1 MDDIEREPP
10 ARMTRA
16 TLYLATTL
24 LLILLLW
31 SALARLDIIASAQG
45 RLVPQ
50 SFVKIVQPADGGI
63 VQDILVSEG
72 QRVRPGQVLMRMDG
86 QLIQADAAALKAELD
101 NKQLQLRRIDAELAG
116 ALLMAREDEAQPAL
130 FEQIQAQ
137 HRAHRQNYLD
147 NLSQEQEVLRKST
160 HELDA
165 ARATQTKLRQSVP
178 LLQAQ
183 AQGYASLGSDGF
195 FPALQV

>member
-16 TLYLATTL
+16 TLYLAAAL
-24 LLILLLW
+24 LLILLSW

-72 QRVRPGQVLMRMDG
+72 QRVRPGR
-86 QLIQADAAALKAELD
+86 
-101 NKQLQLRRIDAELAG
+101 
-116 ALLMAREDEAQPAL
+116 
-130 FEQIQAQ
+130 
-137 HRAHRQNYLD
+137 Y
-147 NLSQEQEVLRKST
+147 
-160 HELDA
+160 
-165 ARATQTKLRQSVP
+165 
-178 LLQAQ
+178 
-183 AQGYASLGSDGF
+183 
-195 FPALQV
+195 